1 MDLKK
6 MKVQDLNKKEMK
18 KIDGGW
24 WQEALAVAGAV
35 IYLYNEGGDF
45 IKGFKEGYNSTR
57 YKQIQMKELTTLEM
71 KSINGGDKFLKDLG
85 TAVGKAWGSFVKAV
99 EDFAISLG
107 EYRGNY

>member
-6 MKVQDLNKKEMK
+6 LKVQDLNKKEMR

-24 WQEALAVAGAV
+24 WQEALGVAGAV

-57 YKQIQMKELTTLEM
+57 
-71 KSINGGDKFLKDLG
+71 
-85 TAVGKAWGSFVKAV
+85 
-99 EDFAISLG
+99 
-107 EYRGNY
+107 

>member
-6 MKVQDLNKKEMK
+6 LKVQDLNKMEMK

-57 YKQIQMKELTTLEM
+57 
-71 KSINGGDKFLKDLG
+71 
-85 TAVGKAWGSFVKAV
+85 
-99 EDFAISLG
+99 
-107 EYRGNY
+107 